1 MTMTVLKSKEGGL
14 DAFLEFCAL
23 IMKACE
29 DVETGTLM
37 QTLNATDDPLTF
49 TWVNFFQNDAALF
62 AHLAN
67 AAVSEVLPKLPEVT
81 EGDPVVHLY
90 GEMGAETKALV
101 ESFPGFAWK
110 IHARK
115 LGFSGI
121 FAPRT
126 LPK

>member
-1 MTMTVLKSKEGGL
+1 MLMY
-14 DAFLEFCAL
+14 
-23 IMKACE
+23 
-29 DVETGTLM
+29 TLH
-37 QTLNATDDPLTF
+37 ATDDPLTF
-49 TWVNFFQNDAALF
+49 TWVALLQNDAALL

-67 AAVSEVLPKLPEVT
+67 PAVGEGLAKAPELT
-81 EGDPVVHLY
+81 EGEMVVHLY
-90 GEMGAETKALV
+90 GEIGAETKALA
-101 ESFPGFAWK
+101 ESLGFTLN

>member
-1 MTMTVLKSKEGGL
+1 MTMADMKSKEGGL
-14 DAFLEFCAL
+14 DAFLEFCAGVN
-23 IMKACE
+23 KAVE
-29 DVETGTLM
+29 DSETGMLM
-37 QTLNATDDPLTF
+37 QTVNATDDPLTF

-81 EGDPVVHLY
+81 EGEQVVHLY
-90 GEMGAETKALV
+90 GEIGAETKAFV
-101 ESFPGFAWK
+101 ESLPFTCN

>member
-1 MTMTVLKSKEGGL
+1 MMTMTVLKSKEGGL

-37 QTLNATDDPLTF
+37 VTLHATDDPLTF
-49 TWVNFFQNDAALF
+49 TWVNFFQNDAALL

-67 AAVSEVLPKLPEVT
+67 PAVGEGLAKLPEVT
-81 EGDPVVHLY
+81 EGEMVVNLY
-90 GEMGAETKALV
+90 GEIGAETKAFV
-101 ESFPGFAWK
+101 ESLGITCN

-115 LGFSGI
+115 LGFGM